1 MRNKYQD
8 DEINERNDTSFC
20 CAACRGTF
28 DHHQNGG
35 LELALD
41 DESKAERDSK
51 FPKGYPGSDG
61 KIHLC
66 EDCSEP
72 FENDFA
78 EEIDCMHC
86 EEIPTNLAEAQSKW
100 TVEWCLR
107 ENILSFPKSELR
119 AVSDVRE
126 WFECLSRF
134 ISWHCDDSFEGYTYG
149 DRSEFGKAGEPIFT
163 KPQAEL
169 LDQSM
174 ERAMEVCEMAGL
186 DPHSVG
192 MNAMRDVGTAPW
204 HKQDEKAEPTLEA
217 SQVAQLA
224 MIALFIN
231 KLAKAKLESEKD
243 IASEDAIA
251 ERNQW
256 IEEARALIQGGAV

>member
-8 DEINERNDTSFC
+8 EEINERNDTSFC

-41 DESKAERDSK
+41 DETKAERDSK
-51 FPKGYPGSDG
+51 FHKGYPGSDG

-66 EDCSEP
+66 EDCAEQ

-78 EEIDCMHC
+78 EEIDCMHS
-86 EEIPTNLAEAQSKW
+86 EEIPTNLADAQSKW

-107 ENILSFPKSELR
+107 ENVFSFPKSELR
-119 AVSDVRE
+119 AVVDVRE

-134 ISWHCDDSFEGYTYG
+134 ISWHCDDSFEGYVYG
-149 DRSEFGKAGEPIFT
+149 ENSEMGKDGEPIFT
-163 KPQAEL
+163 KPQAKV
-169 LDQSM
+169 LDESM

-186 DPHSVG
+186 DPHAVG
-192 MNAMRDVGTAPW
+192 MNAMRDVVGTLPPDW
-204 HKQDEKAEPTLEA
+204 PKQDEKAEPTLEA
-217 SQVAQLA
+217 SQVAQDSDDEACSLTSWPRRSWR
-224 MIALFIN
+224 
-231 KLAKAKLESEKD
+231 AKRISPVKTP
-243 IASEDAIA
+243 
-251 ERNQW
+251 
-256 IEEARALIQGGAV
+256 